1 VDRFFPYDV
10 DRRFLPVWLACGLKE
25 GKDGVTIA
33 DDGTFLATL
42 GWFRL
47 LTTVDNVDGAHVTRD
62 YRWWTAVGPR
72 LSMADDGITFGT
84 NARAGVCVHFR
95 ERVRRVVGP
104 RAHSALT
111 VTVAD
116 PEGLVALL
124 GEARPR

>member
-1 VDRFFPYDV
+1 MDRFFPYDV
-10 DRRFLPVWLACGLKE
+10 DKRFLPVWLACGLKE
-25 GKDGVTIA
+25 GKDGVTVA

-47 LTTVDNVDGAHVTRD
+47 LTTVDNVDGAHITRD

-72 LSMADDGITFGT
+72 MSLADDGLTFGT
-84 NARAGVCVHFR
+84 NAKVGVCVHFR
-95 ERVRRVVGP
+95 ERVSGLGP
-104 RAHSALT
+104 RPHSALT

-124 GEARPR
+124 GEADAR

>member
-10 DRRFLPVWLACGLKE
+10 DKRFLPVWLACGLKE
-25 GKDGVTIA
+25 GKDGVTVA

-47 LTTVDNVDGAHVTRD
+47 LTTVDNVDGAHITRD

-72 LSMADDGITFGT
+72 MSLADDGLTFGT
-84 NARAGVCVHFR
+84 NAKVGVCVHFR
-95 ERVRRVVGP
+95 ERVSGLGP
-104 RAHSALT
+104 RPHSALT

-124 GEARPR
+124 GEADAR